1 MSTKRLFY
9 KPCSEVKQTFYFRKI
24 YVCFLEYEADVYI
37 RQRWRDP
44 RLENRNMASYID
56 LSDTKLIKKIW
67 KPDLYFPNAKSGWFQ
82 IVTVPN
88 FLLRLYPSGE
98 ILYMLRLRLTF
109 SCMMNLNRYPLD
121 HQICPIELASF
132 ASTINDLVFI
142 WKDNKAVKLYR
153 DVKLAQFQIV
163 DVYLHN
169 CRESFH
175 IGEYSCLR
183 AELHLKRSIGFYL
196 VQKYFPTMLIVFISW
211 ISFWLDV
218 NAIPARVTVGVTTL
232 LTITSESSD
241 SQTKLA
247 PVSYVK
253 ALDVWMGVCT
263 TFVFAALIEFT
274 IVNYLA
280 RKPFPSRPNVKYSS
294 SSSAGESSTL
304 MTTDDGTMSSSST
317 SHNDGVV
324 FCKFDHCIYCT
335 LKCKRVQAYCNY
347 MSCCYNRQ
355 IRGKSYFELED
366 NAVIVLH
373 INKSVFTQ
381 KKYRYYCNSLHEIG
395 G

>member
-280 RKPFPSRPNVKYSS
+280 RKPFPSRPNVKVKFQNILLISS
-294 SSSAGESSTL
+294 SNV
-304 MTTDDGTMSSSST
+304 
-317 SHNDGVV
+317 H
-324 FCKFDHCIYCT
+324 
-335 LKCKRVQAYCNY
+335 
-347 MSCCYNRQ
+347 
-355 IRGKSYFELED
+355 
-366 NAVIVLH
+366 
-373 INKSVFTQ
+373 
-381 KKYRYYCNSLHEIG
+381 
-395 G
+395 

>member
-280 RKPFPSRPNVKYSS
+280 RKPFPSRPNVKSPS
-294 SSSAGESSTL
+294 LLQLHVMLLQPSGLQPHNTMLSKESGATGLSVST
-304 MTTDDGTMSSSST
+304 G
-317 SHNDGVV
+317 
-324 FCKFDHCIYCT
+324 
-335 LKCKRVQAYCNY
+335 
-347 MSCCYNRQ
+347 
-355 IRGKSYFELED
+355 
-366 NAVIVLH
+366 
-373 INKSVFTQ
+373 
-381 KKYRYYCNSLHEIG
+381 
-395 G
+395 

>member
-1 MSTKRLFY
+1 MAPLAAGLGSITKSQLGFVNTIILQILFVEWY
-9 KPCSEVKQTFYFRKI
+9 RGDPSQSADDLKTLDHLLDGYDRRIIPTAHNGTPTVVSCEL
-24 YVCFLEYEADVYI
+24 YVRSFGAFDPEKMVDICNVQLIEYEADVYI

-280 RKPFPSRPNVKYSS
+280 RKPFPSRPNVKVKFQNILLISS
-294 SSSAGESSTL
+294 SNV
-304 MTTDDGTMSSSST
+304 
-317 SHNDGVV
+317 H
-324 FCKFDHCIYCT
+324 
-335 LKCKRVQAYCNY
+335 
-347 MSCCYNRQ
+347 
-355 IRGKSYFELED
+355 
-366 NAVIVLH
+366 
-373 INKSVFTQ
+373 
-381 KKYRYYCNSLHEIG
+381 
-395 G
+395 

>member
-1 MSTKRLFY
+1 MSVVRIQRQIKLDNKMAFKIVY
-9 KPCSEVKQTFYFRKI
+9 IQTMSYDQLAPPI
-24 YVCFLEYEADVYI
+24 CEHHVYI

-121 HQICPIELASF
+121 HQICPIELASCN
-132 ASTINDLVFI
+132 ATSHTMADPQSIVRLNKLKELLLKRAEVDHKMALMNTSTSSMHL
-142 WKDNKAVKLYR
+142 
-153 DVKLAQFQIV
+153 
-163 DVYLHN
+163 
-169 CRESFH
+169 C
-175 IGEYSCLR
+175 EYSCLR

-280 RKPFPSRPNVKYSS
+280 RKPFPSRPNVKVKFQNILLISS
-294 SSSAGESSTL
+294 SNCEIIVQQAVNSITSKEARVSWRATAVQFEPTACLFRLDNSGFVSIVTQECRLSS
-304 MTTDDGTMSSSST
+304 
-317 SHNDGVV
+317 
-324 FCKFDHCIYCT
+324 
-335 LKCKRVQAYCNY
+335 
-347 MSCCYNRQ
+347 
-355 IRGKSYFELED
+355 
-366 NAVIVLH
+366 
-373 INKSVFTQ
+373 
-381 KKYRYYCNSLHEIG
+381 NSLHRLVKHDVPRR
-395 G
+395 